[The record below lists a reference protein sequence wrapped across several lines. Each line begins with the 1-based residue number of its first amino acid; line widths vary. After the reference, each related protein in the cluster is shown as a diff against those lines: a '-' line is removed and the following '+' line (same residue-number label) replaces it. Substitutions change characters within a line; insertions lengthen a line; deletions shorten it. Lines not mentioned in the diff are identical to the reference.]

1 MIRTVAYAVP
11 IAQLAI
17 ARRSWMSCSSSDIAP
32 EGDDV
37 SNKEIEA
44 MMKSRYQPMLR
55 EAARAALEQMLAGD
69 VDHYN
74 HFYAALALEAMEAEP
89 IAASAEEPLHNWTGE
104 AGLGSSHSGATVT
117 TWEISLAAAARVG
130 RRMHA

>member
-1 MIRTVAYAVP
+1 MWSVNIPVAVSLWVTA
-11 IAQLAI
+11 
-17 ARRSWMSCSSSDIAP
+17 CSSSH
-32 EGDDV
+32 
-37 SNKEIEA
+37 EA
-44 MMKSRYQPMLR
+44 VMKSRYQPMLR